1 MRRHYKL
8 DTEEKRAKRVFII
21 IFYLS
26 AIIMLAITFY
36 AVYIS
41 ANEYFKTRKIVVGE
55 VLVNTEFPLH
65 GVTKLVTYLMIV
77 SVISWYSAI
86 KLFENKLASTSAL
99 RISLF
104 QLIALTLS
112 VIALYEFIY
121 NFIVW
126 NSFIA
131 ADAIRGFLDLDHI
144 NLAYPN
150 YKTPWNLV
158 FATKMMLAAFLI
170 SAHAFYTASKSYKR
184 YSR

>member
-1 MRRHYKL
+1 MLTRYFLRLIFILRFTHNIGYNKMRRHYKL

-86 KLFENKLASTSAL
+86 KLFENKLANMSTL
-99 RISLF
+99 RLSLF
-104 QLIALTLS
+104 
-112 VIALYEFIY
+112 
-121 NFIVW
+121 
-126 NSFIA
+126 
-131 ADAIRGFLDLDHI
+131 
-144 NLAYPN
+144 
-150 YKTPWNLV
+150 
-158 FATKMMLAAFLI
+158 
-170 SAHAFYTASKSYKR
+170 
-184 YSR
+184 